1 MEYIVLASTPGIAT
15 QGLLDLFSS
24 PGSETL
30 FVAFTTLHEAK
41 LITASAQATRIV
53 FHGEYHAELIKR
65 IHAAYPVTKNILLFD
80 TAETALLGE
89 FARTPLSLDN
99 CINHWLDCISQMT
112 LFAEQ
117 NAHCS
122 ALVDYASLSTET
134 GQILTLLNQRLG
146 IQFTNCTVNATNYSG
161 IARLIAAAALID
173 RDETMA
179 FYDDAKTL
187 ALTSHN
193 NTTNYIDVNLL
204 IAKQHSVALNEFQT
218 LLKYLQNDVA
228 MENLALAFGQK
239 LEDLANTREQLRKKE
254 SELAIALL
262 QIQQLQEELG
272 ITQLAANQLCEENT
286 RQQLSSKQ
294 NELEIA
300 LLQINQLQEE
310 LEDTLVKYNAIE
322 SRFASNALIEKV
334 LGELPLLGL
343 LRNRANPPTQ
353 IN

>member
-24 PGSETL
+24 PGIETL
-30 FVAFTTLHEAK
+30 FIAFTTLREAE

-89 FARTPLSLDN
+89 FAHTPLSLDN

-117 NAHCS
+117 NIRCS

-134 GQILTLLNQRLG
+134 GQILTLLNKRLG

-193 NTTNYIDVNLL
+193 TTNYVDVNSL
-204 IAKQHSVALNEFQT
+204 IAKQHSVAFNEFQT

-228 MENLALAFGQK
+228 MENLALAFGQQ
-239 LEDLANTREQLRKKE
+239 LEDLANTRQQLRKKE

-310 LEDTLVKYNAIE
+310 LENTLVKYNVIE